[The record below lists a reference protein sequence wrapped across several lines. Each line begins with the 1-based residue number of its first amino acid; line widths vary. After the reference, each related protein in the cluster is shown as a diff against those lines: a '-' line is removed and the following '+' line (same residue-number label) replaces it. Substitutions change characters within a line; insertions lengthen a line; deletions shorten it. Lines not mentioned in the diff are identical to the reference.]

1 MASLY
6 PDYAG
11 LKLDYPAP
19 RVLRVT
25 ISRGKINAMDFELHH
40 DLTTIWPIID
50 KDPDV
55 SAVILTGAGRAFSA
69 GGDFEMEK
77 RVVEDY
83 DFRIA
88 MWKDGRELV
97 RNLVEFSK
105 PLVSAI
111 NGPAAGGGLVAAILS
126 DVSIA
131 GKSAKLVDGHTKL
144 GVAAG
149 DHAAL
154 IWPLLCGMAKA
165 KYYLLT
171 CEPLTGE
178 EAERIGLISLCVED
192 AELQDRALQVA
203 IRLAEGAPG
212 ATRWTKHA
220 LNNWLRQAWPIFD
233 TSLAFEM
240 LGFGGSEPKEGLAAY
255 MEKRPARFDPKTE
268 V

>member
-1 MASLY
+1 MSLY
-6 PDYAG
+6 PNYTS

-19 RVLRVT
+19 RVLRIT
-25 ISRGKINAMDFELHH
+25 FDRGKINAMDFELHH
-40 DLTTIWPIID
+40 DIATIWPIID

-77 RVVEDY
+77 RVVGEY

-88 MWKDGRELV
+88 MWKDGRDLV
-97 RNLVEFSK
+97 RNLVDFSK

-111 NGPAAGGGLVAAILS
+111 NGAAAGGGLVAAILS

-131 GKSAKLVDGHTKL
+131 AKSAKIVDGHTKL

-165 KYYLLT
+165 KYYLMT

-178 EAERIGLISLCVED
+178 EAERIGLVSLCVED
-192 AELQDRALQVA
+192 HELQTKALEVA
-203 IRLAEGAPG
+203 VKLAEGAPS
-212 ATRWTKHA
+212 AIRWTKYA

-233 TSLAFEM
+233 SALALEM
-240 LGFGGSEPKEGLAAY
+240 LGFGGPEAQEGLASLL
-255 MEKRPARFDPKTE
+255 EKRAPKFDPKTE
-268 V
+268 A